1 VRHVEEIENGD
12 AMHINPMISVKVAAA
27 MLGRDKKY
35 VRERLDQGLYRGE
48 KRLDGDKERW
58 FVQKN
63 DIDAELASMPIVT
76 PNGTYFMNGDIPT
89 VVENELTSPQPSTP
103 RRRRKPVEK
112 VKPVAEA
119 KVVQEDFA
127 PEAHPVESVENNDL
141 FFGVEEVDDVT
152 AATATV
158 EVSVTTGG
166 PLPDFE
172 KPIVGHIAET
182 VVDAAVVEEI
192 CETVSVSV
200 AGLVFDTVAN
210 VALDAQSYEG
220 FYDVYEDYEDAAL
233 FKNTEGTETFF
244 FDAAVDDVVREAL
257 RDQALVEAIS
267 AAADAPSMMTVV
279 RVMARE
285 FAKRLD
291 DHRVIAA
298 RLVEEIEERN
308 LRLRLLPD
316 LQRKAEDAE
325 RLAFEAAAY
334 RLQISCME
342 QQQFDTVVMLE
353 RAEQETIPQLEAL
366 LEEEYRMHSIEVARL
381 RDQITELSTRAS
393 FDEKNR
399 ATIVELEAALMDLIE
414 VKDRER
420 REAQAEIDRMR
431 QERERE
437 IQKLKEEAVQLKK
450 EKDQDL
456 AQIAQFTAEYQRQKE
471 FEIAL
476 LNDEA
481 DLLQQEKKII
491 QARLEERLAEI
502 ALQAQAIERLES
514 ELRNATAYSATEK
527 QSAREEAERI
537 AREMGTEI
545 TALNDRLSKLTEQL
559 TVSQMP
565 WWKRWLMPSA

>member
-1 VRHVEEIENGD
+1 
-12 AMHINPMISVKVAAA
+12 MHINPMISVKVAAA

-35 VRERLDQGLYRGE
+35 VREKLDQGLYKGE

-89 VVENELTSPQPSTP
+89 VIENELTTPPPPAP
-103 RRRRKPVEK
+103 RRRRKTAEK
-112 VKPVAEA
+112 AKPVVDA
-119 KVVQEDFA
+119 KVVQENFA
-127 PEAHPVESVENNDL
+127 PDAHPADGVENNDL
-141 FFGVEEVDDVT
+141 FFGVEEVDDVSVP
-152 AATATV
+152 TATV
-158 EVSVTTGG
+158 EVSVTTTG
-166 PLPDFE
+166 PLPEFE

-182 VVDAAVVEEI
+182 VVDAAVVEETA
-192 CETVSVSV
+192 ETVSVTVSSP
-200 AGLVFDTVAN
+200 GFDTVATI
-210 VALDAQSYEG
+210 ALDEQSG
-220 FYDVYEDYEDAAL
+220 ASFYDVYEDYEDAAL
-233 FKNTEGTETFF
+233 FKNVQGSETYF

-291 DHRVIAA
+291 DHRLIAA
-298 RLVEEIEERN
+298 RLVEELEERN

-316 LQRKAEDAE
+316 LQRKAEEAE
-325 RLAFEAAAY
+325 RLEFEAAAY

-381 RDQITELSTRAS
+381 REQITDLSTRAT

-414 VKDRER
+414 AKDRER

-431 QERERE
+431 QEREIE
-437 IQKLKEEAVQLKK
+437 IQRLTEEAAQLKR
-450 EKDQDL
+450 EKDKDL

-471 FEIAL
+471 FEIAV

-491 QARLEERLAEI
+491 QARLDERLAEI

-514 ELRNATAYSATEK
+514 DLRNATACSATEK
-527 QSAREEAERI
+527 QSAKEEAERI